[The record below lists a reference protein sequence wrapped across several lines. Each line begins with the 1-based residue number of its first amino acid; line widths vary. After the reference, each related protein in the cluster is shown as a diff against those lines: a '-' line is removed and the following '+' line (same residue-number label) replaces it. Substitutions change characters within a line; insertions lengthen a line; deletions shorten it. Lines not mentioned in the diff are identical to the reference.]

1 MQNQTNPIKGYFNG
15 WISIL
20 LSVYILQVAFVNLEY
35 NRRGA
40 EASERIANELQ
51 KINGSD
57 FMGRINGEAKKIDK
71 N

>member
-1 MQNQTNPIKGYFNG
+1 MNNQTNPIKGYLNG

-40 EASERIANELQ
+40 EASERIARELST
-51 KINGSD
+51 INKSK
-57 FMGRINGEAKKIDK
+57 FMNRLNGEIEKEK
-71 N
+71 